1 MREGCAV
8 EFGIGLKQRENPEFL
23 PAFLISQ
30 KSKIFA
36 SFPPGE
42 AVWALPRQCNFEMGA
57 EAMRILHLTE
67 TDYKVGLWSGGSTTE
82 LFIWPEGADYAK
94 REFTLRVS
102 SARVDLDESDFTP
115 LAGVTRYITPLTGG
129 FTLTHP
135 GCDPVVMGPV
145 DEPYRFSGEIRTH
158 CVGKAT
164 DFNLMLKG
172 AEGEMTLCE
181 ANWHLRPG
189 FNCLYAVAD
198 TAVALESGYTLK
210 VGELLVVFAE
220 GTCDAKISAKAIACF
235 AEV

>member
-1 MREGCAV
+1 MREGRAV
-8 EFGIGLKQRENPEFL
+8 KSGIGLKQRENPEFL

-42 AVWALPRQCNFEMGA
+42 AFWALPRQCNLEMGV
-57 EAMRILHLTE
+57 EALRMIHLTE
-67 TDYKVGLWSGGSTTE
+67 KDYKVGLWSGGSTTE
-82 LFIWPEGADYAK
+82 LFIWPEGADYAR

-115 LAGVTRYITPLTGG
+115 LMGVTRYIMPLSGG

-135 GCDPVVMGPV
+135 GCAPVVMGPMA
-145 DEPYRFSGEIRTH
+145 EPYRFSGEISTH

-172 AEGEMTLCE
+172 AEGEMVLCQE
-181 ANWHLRPG
+181 VWHLRPG
-189 FNCLYAVAD
+189 FNCLYAVED
-198 TAVALESGYTLK
+198 TVVALEFGYALK
-210 VGELLVVFAE
+210 AGELLVAFADVPS
-220 GTCDAKISAKAIACF
+220 TAAISAKTLVCF
-235 AEV
+235 ADV